1 MLALEKILLPVDFSD
16 RCLGAARYARVLAGR
31 YGAEIVILHVV
42 EPIRYEFSALEFGG
56 AVLTDLAA
64 KRKAQA
70 RESLETFLATEL
82 QGSPV
87 RRLLAEGEAA
97 QTIVETA
104 RREQAGLITM
114 PTHGYGRFRRFI
126 LGSVTAKVLHDAQ
139 CPVWT
144 GIHLEQAPVPEAIR
158 LRTILCAVDLG
169 RQSAEPLRWAAA
181 LARDFQARLLVAHAC
196 PRIELRP
203 GECGDRD
210 LNSELAAA
218 ARRRLESL
226 LSETGAQA
234 AELAVE
240 FGDAPRVV
248 CSVAASRQADLLVIG
263 RGSAA
268 GIYGRLR
275 TNAYA
280 IIRESPCPVVSV

>member
-16 RCLGAARYARVLAGR
+16 RCLGAARYAQLLAAR
-31 YGAEIVILHVV
+31 YGSEILILHAV

-64 KRKAQA
+64 NRKAQA
-70 RESLETFLATEL
+70 RERLETFLAHEL
-82 QGSPV
+82 EGVRV

-104 RREQAGLITM
+104 RTEQVSLITM

-169 RQSAEPLRWAAA
+169 PQSAEPLRWAAA
-181 LARDFQARLLVAHAC
+181 LARDFEAGLLVAHAC
-196 PRIELRP
+196 PRVELRP
-203 GECGDRD
+203 GECGDRN
-210 LNSELAAA
+210 LNAELAAT
-218 ARRRLESL
+218 ARQRLKSL
-226 LSETGAQA
+226 LDETGAE
-234 AELAVE
+234 AELVIE
-240 FGDAPRVV
+240 FGDAPKVV
-248 CSVAASRQADLLVIG
+248 CSVAASRQADLMVIG

>member
-1 MLALEKILLPVDFSD
+1 MLALERILLPVDFSD
-16 RCLGAARYARVLAGR
+16 RCLGAARYARVLASR
-31 YGAEIVILHVV
+31 YGAEILILHVL

-64 KRKAQA
+64 NRKAQA
-70 RESLETFLATEL
+70 RQRLETFLAEEL
-82 QGSPV
+82 EGIPV

-104 RREQAGLITM
+104 RREQVNLIAI

-144 GIHLEQAPVPEAIR
+144 GIHLEQAPLPDAIR
-158 LRTILCAVDLG
+158 LRTVVCAVDLG
-169 RQSAEPLRWAAA
+169 PQSAEPLNWAAA
-181 LARDFQARLLVAHAC
+181 LARDFQARLFVAHAC

-203 GECGDRD
+203 GECGGRD
-210 LNSELAAA
+210 LNAELAAA
-218 ARRRLESL
+218 ARQHLEKL
-226 LSETGAQA
+226 LVETGAE
-234 AELAVE
+234 AEPVIE
-240 FGDAPRVV
+240 FGDAPKVV
-248 CSVAASRQADLLVIG
+248 CSVAQSRKADLLVIG

>member
-1 MLALEKILLPVDFSD
+1 MLALERILLPVDFSD
-16 RCLGAARYARVLAGR
+16 RCLGAARYARVLASR
-31 YGAEIVILHVV
+31 YGAEILILHVL

-64 KRKAQA
+64 NRKAQA
-70 RESLETFLATEL
+70 RQRLETFLAEEL
-82 QGSPV
+82 EGIPV

-104 RREQAGLITM
+104 RREQVSLIAI

-144 GIHLEQAPVPEAIR
+144 GIHLEQAPLPDAIR
-158 LRTILCAVDLG
+158 LRTVVCAVDLG
-169 RQSAEPLRWAAA
+169 PQSAEPLNWAAA
-181 LARDFQARLLVAHAC
+181 LARDFQARLFVAHAC

-203 GECGDRD
+203 GECGGRD
-210 LNSELAAA
+210 LNAELAAA
-218 ARRRLESL
+218 ARQHLEKL
-226 LSETGAQA
+226 LVETGAE
-234 AELAVE
+234 AEPVIE
-240 FGDAPRVV
+240 FGDAPKVV
-248 CSVAASRQADLLVIG
+248 CSVAQSRKADLLVIG